1 LEEYEGS
8 WPHRIVAVLLLLLL
22 LLRLLLLLVLLL
34 LLGLLGLLGGR
45 GGFQPRHIH
54 RLKPMDGLLHPHEL
68 VALLQQ

>member
-8 WPHRIVAVLLLLLL
+8 WPHRIVAVLLLLLLLL

-34 LLGLLGLLGGR
+34 LLGLLGGR
-45 GGFQPRHIH
+45 GGLQSRHIH

-68 VALLQQ
+68 VAILQQ